1 MASEVRSGATW
12 DVDGGREVVVSTTTA
27 TTTDDVESGL
37 RSGATWDADGGGL
50 VQHGTMPSEVRHGT
64 QTSGSSDGMEW
75 KNSPLASSG
84 DSEFGHPSAGAQLLK
99 YAKKNWKVLAF
110 GVIVMLV
117 FGVTLLVFFIQVSIV
132 ASKPSCDAK
141 GADPMNCN
149 SMWDGLFTAVMI
161 IFLLLFC
168 ALFAIF
174 FATIAVCQYA
184 RPARVLGAPK
194 DAGRIPREATE
205 LPIGH
210 TKMVVA
216 QHKDYYR
223 LSGITQKPEKDTA
236 HPPLLNQASANSCKV
251 VRKEVATMAPSAC
264 LWATGASTLGWI
276 RKEPVKVQLSLTW
289 DYNRAANS
297 RCGPHPTLENDYYP
311 LPTECSSKCTEGC
324 TGNIMPSS
332 YPADRILKNPGT
344 PQAFNSKPGYGMQFA
359 VQIVESSLEPQKLL
373 GFLKIPVRRAWSVCV
388 NFRRTPTYGTHQPL
402 AYAYI
407 YIYIYHIYIYI
418 YHTHGYM
425 RHSHQPTSPLPLPS
439 RLTSTPAHQSSTSR
453 CRRRTHTSINSAT
466 SIKMRERTIAR
477 GGTTIALA
485 STLSA
490 KDGVWS
496 KRKRPS
502 PSKAHKP
509 RTSPSR
515 ATIVPLRRSGKTHW
529 SRVVKSR
536 RVTLRR
542 HRCHGFHRRRRDGS
556 RTL

>member
-194 DAGRIPREATE
+194 DEA
-205 LPIGH
+205 P
-210 TKMVVA
+210 
-216 QHKDYYR
+216 
-223 LSGITQKPEKDTA
+223 
-236 HPPLLNQASANSCKV
+236 AN
-251 VRKEVATMAPSAC
+251 
-264 LWATGASTLGWI
+264 
-276 RKEPVKVQLSLTW
+276 
-289 DYNRAANS
+289 N
-297 RCGPHPTLENDYYP
+297 
-311 LPTECSSKCTEGC
+311 
-324 TGNIMPSS
+324 
-332 YPADRILKNPGT
+332 
-344 PQAFNSKPGYGMQFA
+344 
-359 VQIVESSLEPQKLL
+359 
-373 GFLKIPVRRAWSVCV
+373 
-388 NFRRTPTYGTHQPL
+388 
-402 AYAYI
+402 
-407 YIYIYHIYIYI
+407 
-418 YHTHGYM
+418 
-425 RHSHQPTSPLPLPS
+425 
-439 RLTSTPAHQSSTSR
+439 
-453 CRRRTHTSINSAT
+453 
-466 SIKMRERTIAR
+466 
-477 GGTTIALA
+477 
-485 STLSA
+485 
-490 KDGVWS
+490 
-496 KRKRPS
+496 
-502 PSKAHKP
+502 
-509 RTSPSR
+509 
-515 ATIVPLRRSGKTHW
+515 
-529 SRVVKSR
+529 
-536 RVTLRR
+536 
-542 HRCHGFHRRRRDGS
+542 
-556 RTL
+556 